1 MKQKQIKTVNEA
13 LDQSTLNIAG
23 ATDLGAGGLKQNTAA
38 AITADR
44 AALLMVRDSLDVAK
58 TDLKTRQAALEVALA
73 GGKAFALAAR
83 DMLKKRLGNQY
94 STAWDVAGFVGSI
107 QIPESLGNVKVTLER
122 LGAYFT
128 ANPTHGSVD
137 QNVTAETAQTLFTEL
152 VAAQNA
158 VKAQKAAVRT
168 LQQTR
173 DTKFTMLKRRLR
185 GVVKELGDI
194 LDPLDARWETFGLNK
209 PGAKQIPGVP
219 ENVIVTLL
227 GGGRA
232 VVSWKASARAEH
244 YRLWMKV
251 NGVDQEMQS
260 AGSTAGV
267 DFTIEGLPANAAIEI
282 AVSAVNN
289 GGESAKSAVVT
300 VTTH

>member
-1 MKQKQIKTVNEA
+1 MKQEKIRTIDDA
-13 LDQSTLNIAG
+13 LDLSTRNVAG
-23 ATDLGAGGLKQNTAA
+23 ATELGVDGLKQNTTA

-44 AALLMVRDSLDVAK
+44 AALVAAR
-58 TDLKTRQAALEVALA
+58 TAFDAANTERATRIDALQTALA
-73 GGKAFALAAR
+73 GGRAFAMAAR
-83 DMLKKRLGNQY
+83 DMLKRRLGNQY
-94 STAWDVAGFVGSI
+94 SQAWDTAGFVGSI
-107 QIPESLGNVKVTLER
+107 EIPRTIGGVKIVLER
-122 LGAYFT
+122 LAVYFT

-137 QNVTAETAQTLFTEL
+137 QNVTAEAAQILFDEL

-158 VKAQKAAVRT
+158 VDSQKAAVGT

-173 DTKFTMLKRRLR
+173 NSKFKALKRRLR

-194 LDPLDARWETFGLNK
+194 LDPLDPRWTSFGLNK

-219 ENVIVTLL
+219 ENVTVTLL

-232 VVSWKASARAEH
+232 VVSWKSSARAEH

-251 NGVDQEMQS
+251 NGVNQEMQS

-267 DFTIEGLPANAAIEI
+267 DFTIEGLPANSTIEV

-289 GGESAKSAVVT
+289 GGESGKSAVVT
-300 VTTH
+300 VATH